1 MWELY
6 TPRRRHCI
14 DEILITPTLTPTQSP
29 TPAGSSTPVPETES
43 PAPGTETPAPAP
55 GTASPDGATFDPGHT
70 PSRDDP
76 TATSLP
82 TASPAPTVSPT
93 LSPSPTHIYAS
104 DTVVAQYP
112 APGTEL
118 MANETVNL
126 FFYDVDKITP
136 RKKMYLEFP
145 SDQITGNACSVRIE
159 AVMTDG
165 NQTAEVVHLAP
176 NVSADQFPL
185 EYEIPMSLNQAP
197 TKVYIYIGEVGGDTK
212 LYKSHQRIMNDGII
226 LKGVGGLYHVWVPDC
241 ACVYRCGARG
251 IFRKELR
258 KPLIGDAVSIDE
270 RNDAQKTAAIAE
282 IAPRRNELRRPAV
295 ANVDQLLF
303 AAASANPKPDLLLL
317 DKMIVM
323 AERKNI
329 EFILLISKS
338 DQDPDAAESIFAQY
352 APAVKCFITS
362 ARDRESFL
370 PVMEALD
377 GLRTVVAG
385 QSGAG
390 KSTFINTIAGRR
402 LRIRAVSAKNGAR
415 TPHHT
420 AFRAFYGNGWL
431 SEAYFF
437 DRFSRLQHAGI
448 R

>member
-1 MWELY
+1 
-6 TPRRRHCI
+6 
-14 DEILITPTLTPTQSP
+14 
-29 TPAGSSTPVPETES
+29 
-43 PAPGTETPAPAP
+43 
-55 GTASPDGATFDPGHT
+55 
-70 PSRDDP
+70 
-76 TATSLP
+76 
-82 TASPAPTVSPT
+82 
-93 LSPSPTHIYAS
+93 
-104 DTVVAQYP
+104 
-112 APGTEL
+112 
-118 MANETVNL
+118 
-126 FFYDVDKITP
+126 
-136 RKKMYLEFP
+136 
-145 SDQITGNACSVRIE
+145 
-159 AVMTDG
+159 
-165 NQTAEVVHLAP
+165 
-176 NVSADQFPL
+176 
-185 EYEIPMSLNQAP
+185 
-197 TKVYIYIGEVGGDTK
+197 
-212 LYKSHQRIMNDGII
+212 MNDGII

-402 LRIRAVSAKNGAR
+402 LMDTG
-415 TPHHT
+415 
-420 AFRAFYGNGWL
+420 GL
-431 SEAYFF
+431 SEKTGRGRHTTRHSELFMVTDGFRKPTFLIDSPGFSMLESEEIEQQHLQDCYPEMYNNKSAC
-437 DRFSRLQHAGI
+437 RFADCSHTGEPGCFTEALLSSGKMHPQRLARYVRIYEELEEKHKN
-448 R
+448 RYRS

>member
-1 MWELY
+1 MLASTVKEAVENCGIRVEQELVESDEY
-6 TPRRRHCI
+6 PAGYVIEQSVQAGEILQEEDSILLSVSAKEGSVIVDDYSGKSFQAVGTELTTQEINVEYKALNSSKYEDGKIIRTSPGPGSILEKNDTITIYYSSGVLYKKVTVPRVIGMTLEEAVKELGKANVNLNVGIVYPSPSALI

-70 PSRDDP
+70 PSGDDP

-82 TASPAPTVSPT
+82 TASPAPTASPT

-212 LYKSHQRIMNDGII
+212 LYKAIN
-226 LKGVGGLYHVWVPDC
+226 
-241 ACVYRCGARG
+241 VY
-251 IFRKELR
+251 E
-258 KPLIGDAVSIDE
+258 
-270 RNDAQKTAAIAE
+270 
-282 IAPRRNELRRPAV
+282 
-295 ANVDQLLF
+295 
-303 AAASANPKPDLLLL
+303 
-317 DKMIVM
+317 
-323 AERKNI
+323 
-329 EFILLISKS
+329 
-338 DQDPDAAESIFAQY
+338 
-352 APAVKCFITS
+352 
-362 ARDRESFL
+362 
-370 PVMEALD
+370 
-377 GLRTVVAG
+377 
-385 QSGAG
+385 
-390 KSTFINTIAGRR
+390 
-402 LRIRAVSAKNGAR
+402 
-415 TPHHT
+415 
-420 AFRAFYGNGWL
+420 
-431 SEAYFF
+431 
-437 DRFSRLQHAGI
+437 
-448 R
+448 